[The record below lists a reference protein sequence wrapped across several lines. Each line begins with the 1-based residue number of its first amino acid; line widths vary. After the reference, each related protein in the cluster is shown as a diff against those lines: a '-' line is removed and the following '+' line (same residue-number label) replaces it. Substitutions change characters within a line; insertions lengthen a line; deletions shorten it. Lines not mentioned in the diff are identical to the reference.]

1 MGRNLDISY
10 CRNLKRLPNVLH
22 VPGFLDLN
30 GCESLK
36 KLPDQLSVSGMGLQG
51 CEGLKFYRVGSGDD
65 EFESYR
71 VKVNGGVYIV
81 RGGEMLAEAG

>member
-1 MGRNLDISY
+1 
-10 CRNLKRLPNVLH
+10 
-22 VPGFLDLN
+22 
-30 GCESLK
+30 
-36 KLPDQLSVSGMGLQG
+36 MGLQG